1 MIFGGVPREGIEG
14 EPGVV
19 GELFKESEDCGR
31 HLQSV
36 PGIPV
41 TALQGGPVV
50 SHLSPS
56 QHSTSSVS
64 VKEKRRGYLERKLKE
79 IEKEEQHL
87 GWMLHRSALCGF
99 WVVGGKEHLT
109 MQQ

>member
-1 MIFGGVPREGIEG
+1 M
-14 EPGVV
+14 
-19 GELFKESEDCGR
+19 
-31 HLQSV
+31 
-36 PGIPV
+36 
-41 TALQGGPVV
+41 V

-87 GWMLHRSALCGF
+87 GWMLHRSAVD